1 MFFNSVFFLSL
12 LYGNTKSP
20 SEKKIKQHNTITSG
34 RYDFSACQLDILFM
48 LLATL
53 DESDELGKEYH
64 IRVRDIE
71 LITGRKWNYQ
81 QLREGTE
88 DMMSRV
94 FEIQESRGLAQI
106 VLFTKV
112 QYLDGTGSFYMKIN
126 EEARPYFFDLKNNFT
141 LLELKSVLGCTSKH
155 AKRLYSLACQ
165 WRGTGGHTYS
175 IGELKEMLGLKDP
188 KGKEPEQYK
197 QIGQFKEKV
206 LDIAKRQINEHT
218 DIVFDYELLK
228 IRGRSFDTI
237 KLFCGFAKPK
247 LQMEIDFKGDIEQQ
261 KKTVNSFRRLKI
273 LKQSEYVKT

>member
-1 MFFNSVFFLSL
+1 
-12 LYGNTKSP
+12 
-20 SEKKIKQHNTITSG
+20 
-34 RYDFSACQLDILFM
+34 M

-155 AKRLYSLACQ
+155 AKRL
-165 WRGTGGHTYS
+165 
-175 IGELKEMLGLKDP
+175 
-188 KGKEPEQYK
+188 
-197 QIGQFKEKV
+197 
-206 LDIAKRQINEHT
+206 
-218 DIVFDYELLK
+218 
-228 IRGRSFDTI
+228 
-237 KLFCGFAKPK
+237 
-247 LQMEIDFKGDIEQQ
+247 
-261 KKTVNSFRRLKI
+261 
-273 LKQSEYVKT
+273 